1 MKYKIIEDC
10 SPYYITFTFPGLP
23 DIVEYIKSQRQKILV
38 DVVAASE
45 SHIPDNYH
53 HLTFDSETGTNILK
67 MLPMYNQFDWNTERA
82 SIFSTLPNRASSIH
96 KDGDNTRFGI
106 NIPITIL
113 DNKCI
118 TSWYADE
125 TFGRLPVEGEPY
137 SRKIYWDKYNTSNA
151 SGIYDGI
158 PKLKEMILE
167 PNQMI
172 LFNTDIY
179 HSWDNKSD
187 NIREVL
193 TLRVKD
199 PHLMYFDQAKE
210 ILFGTLLNLL

>member
-10 SPYYITFTFPGLP
+10 SPYCITFTFLG
-23 DIVEYIKSQRQKILV
+23 ITEVVEYVKSQRQNILV
-38 DVVAASE
+38 DEIAASK
-45 SHIPDNYH
+45 SHMPDNYH
-53 HLTFDSETGTNILK
+53 HLTFDSNIGTNILK
-67 MLPMYNQFDWNTERA
+67 MLPMYNQFNWNADRV

-106 NIPITIL
+106 NIPLIIL
-113 DNKCI
+113 DDKCV

-125 TFGRLPVEGEPY
+125 TFGKLPIEGEPY
-137 SRKIYWDKYNTSNA
+137 TRKIYWDKYNYGNS

-158 PKLKEMILE
+158 SKLKQMTLK
-167 PNQMI
+167 PNEMI

-193 TLRVKD
+193 TLRVMD

-210 ILFGTLLNLL
+210 ILFGNML